1 MPISPTKF
9 IKKLKRA
16 ILDLITYLKIKLLP
30 RRSIHVNATSK
41 KIIFIGHSY
50 HSITKSTSFLIEYLK
65 LFFDVTEILDDSWN
79 GGSFPDLSFIDES
92 YLGVIFFQNLPDR
105 KVVESIKNDNIIY
118 FPMFDNVHFLPRK
131 WWNNYYNLKIINFS
145 KTLHDKLIGWNFNSI
160 YLQYFPEPKEF
171 NPGNSNE
178 VFFWQRK
185 NNINIKTLIKFFDN
199 SKVKIHIHKAIDPT
213 YQFCIPTIDEE
224 NQFEITYSDWFE
236 TQEDLMSV
244 VKQKGIYIAPREFEG
259 IGMSFLEAMA
269 MGKAVI
275 AVDNPTMNEYIVHG
289 QTGYLF
295 KLVEP
300 KNIDISAILE
310 VQKNTHSYISLGYDV
325 WKEQRNKIIEKIFE
339 D

>member
-1 MPISPTKF
+1 MPNSPTKF

-16 ILDLITYLKIKLLP
+16 ILDLITYLKIIFLP
-30 RRSIHVNATSK
+30 RKSIHVNAESK
-41 KIIFIGHSY
+41 KILFIGHSY

-65 LFFDVTEILDDSWN
+65 LYFEVTEILDDSWN

-118 FPMFDNVHFLPRK
+118 FPMYDNVHFLPRK

-145 KTLHDKLIGWNFNSI
+145 KTLHDKLIEWNFNSI

-178 VFFWQRK
+178 VFFWQRV
-185 NNINIKTLIKFFDN
+185 NTLNIRTLAKLFDQRN
-199 SKVKIHIHKAIDPT
+199 VKIHIHKAIDPT

-236 TQEDLMSV
+236 TKEDLMRV

-275 AVDNPTMNEYIVHG
+275 AVDNPTMNEYIVDG

-295 KLVEP
+295 KLDDI
-300 KNIDISAILE
+300 NRIDLSAIHK
-310 VQKNTHSYISLGYDV
+310 VQENAYSFIYEGYEKWKKNKSM
-325 WKEQRNKIIEKIFE
+325 IIEHILK